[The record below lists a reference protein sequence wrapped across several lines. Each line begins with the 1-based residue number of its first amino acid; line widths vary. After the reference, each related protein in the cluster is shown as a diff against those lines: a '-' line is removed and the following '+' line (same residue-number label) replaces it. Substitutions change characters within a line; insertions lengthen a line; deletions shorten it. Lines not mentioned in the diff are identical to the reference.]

1 MIKDIA
7 LFTGILTLDRI
18 TKVLVPHFMDLYQ
31 SIEVIPSFF
40 SLTYV
45 LNTGGAFGI
54 LAGWDSPFR
63 RIFFIAASI
72 VALGLL
78 IHLYRLAR
86 REPSGAVRLSLVA
99 ITAGAG
105 GNLYDR
111 LITGR
116 VVDFLDVYLGSYH
129 WPAFNVADSAIT
141 VGAGSLLFLY
151 VTGRAEFSQPEN

>member
-1 MIKDIA
+1 VIKDIA

-86 REPSGAVRLSLVA
+86 REPSLQRGRLGHHRGGG
-99 ITAGAG
+99 ITAFPLCHGKGGVFPAG
-105 GNLYDR
+105 ELDIGDWSIGDWR
-111 LITGR
+111 LEHGR
-116 VVDFLDVYLGSYH
+116 LEH
-129 WPAFNVADSAIT
+129 WRLEHWRLEHWII
-141 VGAGSLLFLY
+141 GSLK
-151 VTGRAEFSQPEN
+151 R